1 MAAKTRVDQ
10 LLVDRGLVESRS
22 RAQAL
27 VMAGLVFSGER
38 RIDKPGTALPEDC
51 RLELRGQDHP
61 WVSRGGLK
69 LAKALEAFA
78 IDPAGMVAIDVGA
91 STGGFTDVLLAH
103 GAATIYAVD
112 VGHGQLAW
120 KLRSD
125 PRVVVLER
133 TNARHL
139 TAEQIPEPVD
149 MVVCDASFIGLET
162 VLPAAMAF
170 VRPGGILAALIKPQF
185 EVGKGRVG
193 KGGVVREPELHAE
206 VCERIRDWL
215 ASKPGWSVTGLTE
228 SPILGP
234 EGNREF
240 LIVGRFIPTAEN
252 ADAFAAPSVTGRVSP
267 KP

>member
-1 MAAKTRVDQ
+1 MGEKKRVDQ
-10 LLVDRGLVESRS
+10 LLVDRGLVESRA

-38 RIDKPGTALPEDC
+38 RIEKPGSSLAEDC
-51 RLELRGQDHP
+51 ALELRGQDHP

-69 LAKALEAFA
+69 LAKALQTFA
-78 IDPAGMVAIDVGA
+78 ITVDGKVAVDVGA

-103 GAATIYAVD
+103 GAARVYAVD

-120 KLRSD
+120 KLRND

-139 TAEQIPEPVD
+139 TAEQIPEAVD
-149 MVVCDASFIGLET
+149 LVVCDASFIGLET
-162 VLPAAMAF
+162 VLPAALALA
-170 VRPGGILAALIKPQF
+170 RPGATLAALIKPQF

-206 VCERIRDWL
+206 VCERISAWL
-215 ASKPGWSVTGLTE
+215 AARPGWRVEGLTE

-234 EGNREF
+234 EGNKEF
-240 LIVGRFIPTAEN
+240 LIVGRFE
-252 ADAFAAPSVTGRVSP
+252 AAACVPATS
-267 KP
+267 